1 MKIKNI
7 FRIFA
12 IILIFFAE
20 SIYSHAAAAPKR
32 MLGID
37 VLESMGFKPIAGKRV
52 GLLTH
57 PAGVNRYGTVSYT
70 HLTLPTT

>member
-20 SIYSHAAAAPKR
+20 SIYSHAADAPKI

-37 VLESMGFKPIAGKRV
+37 VLESMALSLSQGKESGF
-52 GLLTH
+52 
-57 PAGVNRYGTVSYT
+57 
-70 HLTLPTT
+70 